1 MKIYSVGG
9 SVRDEI
15 LGIEAFDRDFVVVG
29 ATEAEFLEK
38 FPKAEKVGKSFPV
51 FLVNGCEYAFARR
64 ERKNGYGYRGFAVEF
79 SPDITLEEDLKRRDI
94 TINAIAKDP
103 DFPDKFIDPYGGI
116 EDIKN
121 KRIIHVSEA
130 FSEDPL
136 RVYRVAR
143 FAAKFPD
150 FSVDK
155 STVKLMK
162 SIGNELMSL
171 SAERVWKELE
181 KTLVYSRPSRFFEVL
196 KEADLLKY
204 HFPEVANLVGVPA
217 GPIQYHP
224 EGDSFIHT
232 VETMDRL
239 RLSGSSDPVAMFAA
253 LCHDWG
259 KAASTPDNYPH
270 HYGHDKAGVPI
281 IENFCRRMKNV
292 PERYEFAAKTV
303 AKYHMIVREI
313 DRITPKK
320 AIVIMQNILKCS
332 CGLDGFMDA
341 VKADNARQND
351 EARAFIKKM
360 LPVLDVR
367 LPEKYWNEGP
377 KSAEILMQ
385 LKILKYKELSGTNFA
400 ENN

>member
-1 MKIYSVGG
+1 MKIYQVGG

-15 LGIEAFDRDFVVVG
+15 IGIPVSDKDFVVVG
-29 ATEAEFLEK
+29 ATEAEFLKK

-64 ERKNGYGYRGFAVEF
+64 ERKTGHGYRGFSVEF
-79 SPDITLEEDLKRRDI
+79 SPDITLEEDLRRRDI

-103 DFPDKFIDPYGGI
+103 DFPDRYIDPYGGI
-116 EDIKN
+116 GDIKN
-121 KRIIHVSEA
+121 KRIVHVSEA

-155 STVKLMK
+155 STIKLMN
-162 SIGNELMSL
+162 SIGDELETL
-171 SAERVWKELE
+171 STERVWKELE
-181 KTLVYSRPSRFFEVL
+181 KALVYPRPSRFFEIL
-196 KEADLLKY
+196 KEAELLKY
-204 HFPEVANLVGVPA
+204 HFPEVLALVGVPA

-232 VETMDRL
+232 IETMDRL
-239 RLSGSSDPVAMFAA
+239 KLLGNNDPVAMFAA

-259 KAASTPDNYPH
+259 KATSSPDNYPH

-292 PERYEFAAKTV
+292 PERYRFAAKTV

-313 DRITPKK
+313 DKITPKK
-320 AIVIMQNILKCS
+320 AINIIKDITSTS

-351 EARAFIKKM
+351 DARAFIRKM
-360 LPVLDVR
+360 LPVLDVK
-367 LPEKYWNEGP
+367 LPEKYWNAGK
-377 KSAEILMQ
+377 KSSEILTQ
-385 LKILKYKELSGTNFA
+385 LRVLKYKELAGK
-400 ENN
+400 

>member
-15 LGIEAFDRDFVVVG
+15 LGIDAYDRDFVVVG
-29 ATEAEFLEK
+29 ATEAEFLAK
-38 FPKAEKVGKSFPV
+38 FPKAEKVGRSFPV

-64 ERKNGYGYRGFAVEF
+64 ERKNGHGYTGFDVEF
-79 SPDITLEEDLKRRDI
+79 SPDITLEEDLMRRDI

-103 DFPDKFIDPYGGI
+103 DFPDRYIDPYGGI
-116 EDIKN
+116 DDLKSR
-121 KRIIHVSEA
+121 RIVHISEA
-130 FSEDPL
+130 FAEDPL

-155 STVKLMK
+155 GTIELMH
-162 SIGNELMSL
+162 SIGGELLAL
-171 SAERVWKELE
+171 STERVWNELE
-181 KTLVYSRPSRFFEVL
+181 KALAYPRPSRFFEIL
-196 KEADLLKY
+196 KEAGLLKY
-204 HFPEVANLVGVPA
+204 HFPEVADLIGVPA
-217 GPIQYHP
+217 GPLQYHP
-224 EGDSFIHT
+224 EGDAFIHT

-239 RLSGSSDPVAMFAA
+239 KLSGNNDPVAMFAA

-259 KAASTPDNYPH
+259 KAASAPDNYPH

-292 PERYEFAAKTV
+292 PSRYRFAAKTV
-303 AKYHMIVREI
+303 ARYHMIVREI

-320 AIVIMQNILKCS
+320 AIFIIKEILKCS
-332 CGLDGFMDA
+332 CGIDGFMDA
-341 VKADNARQND
+341 VKADNSRQND

-360 LPVLDVR
+360 LPVFDVK
-367 LPEKYWNEGP
+367 LPEKYWNEGN
-377 KSAEILMQ
+377 KSSEILTQ
-385 LKILKYKELSGTNFA
+385 LRILKYKEIAASIR
-400 ENN
+400 

>member
-1 MKIYSVGG
+1 MKIYQVGG

-15 LGIEAFDRDFVVVG
+15 IGIPVSDKDFVVVG
-29 ATEAEFLEK
+29 ATEAEFLKK

-64 ERKNGYGYRGFAVEF
+64 ERKTGHGYRGFAVEF
-79 SPDITLEEDLKRRDI
+79 SPDITLEEDLCRRDI

-103 DFPDKFIDPYGGI
+103 DFPDRYIDPYGGI

-121 KRIIHVSEA
+121 KKIVHVSEA

-155 STVKLMK
+155 STIKLMN
-162 SIGNELMSL
+162 SIGDELETL
-171 SAERVWKELE
+171 STERVWKELE
-181 KTLVYSRPSRFFEVL
+181 KALVYPRPSRFFEIL
-196 KEADLLKY
+196 KEADLLKF
-204 HFPEVANLVGVPA
+204 HFPEVADLIGVPA

-224 EGDSFIHT
+224 EGDAFIHT
-232 VETMDRL
+232 IETMDRL
-239 RLSGSSDPVAMFAA
+239 KLSGNNDPVAMFAA

-259 KAASTPDNYPH
+259 KATSSPDNYPH

-292 PERYEFAAKTV
+292 PERYRFAAKTV

-313 DRITPKK
+313 DKITPKK
-320 AIVIMQNILKCS
+320 AINIIKDITSTS

-351 EARAFIKKM
+351 DARAFIKKM
-360 LPVLDVR
+360 LPVLDVK
-367 LPEKYWNEGP
+367 LPEKYWNAGP

-385 LKILKYKELSGTNFA
+385 LKILKYKELA
-400 ENN
+400 KR

>member
-1 MKIYSVGG
+1 MKIYQVGG

-15 LGIEAFDRDFVVVG
+15 IGIPLSDKDFVVVG

-51 FLVNGCEYAFARR
+51 FLEGGCEYAFARR
-64 ERKNGYGYRGFAVEF
+64 ERKTGHGYRGFDVEF

-103 DFPDKFIDPYGGI
+103 DFPNRYIDPYGGI

-121 KRIIHVSEA
+121 KRIVHVSEA

-150 FSVDK
+150 FSVDE
-155 STVKLMK
+155 STIKLMN
-162 SIGNELMSL
+162 SIGDELETL
-171 SAERVWKELE
+171 STERVWKELE
-181 KTLVYSRPSRFFEVL
+181 KALVYPRPSRFFEIL
-196 KEADLLKY
+196 KEAELLKY
-204 HFPEVANLVGVPA
+204 HFPEVLALVGVPA

-224 EGDSFIHT
+224 EGDAFIHT
-232 VETMDRL
+232 IETMDRL
-239 RLSGSSDPVAMFAA
+239 KLSGNNDPVAMFAA

-259 KAASTPDNYPH
+259 KAASSPDNYPH
-270 HYGHDKAGVPI
+270 HYGHDMAGVPI
-281 IENFCRRMKNV
+281 IEKFCRRMKNV
-292 PERYEFAAKTV
+292 PERYRFAAIAV
-303 AKYHMIVREI
+303 AKYHMVVREI
-313 DRITPKK
+313 DKITPKK
-320 AIVIMQNILKCS
+320 AINIIKDITSTS
-332 CGLDGFMDA
+332 CGLDSFMDA

-360 LPVLDVR
+360 LPVLDVK
-367 LPEKYWNEGP
+367 LPEKYWNAGP

-385 LKILKYKELSGTNFA
+385 LKILKYKELAGK
-400 ENN
+400 

>member
-1 MKIYSVGG
+1 MKIYQVGG

-15 LGIEAFDRDFVVVG
+15 IGIPVSDNDFVVVG
-29 ATEAEFLEK
+29 ATESEFMEK

-64 ERKNGYGYRGFAVEF
+64 ERKTGHGYRGFTVEF

-103 DFPDKFIDPYGGI
+103 DFPNRYIDPYGGI
-116 EDIKN
+116 EDIRN
-121 KRIIHVSEA
+121 KRIVHVSEA
-130 FSEDPL
+130 FPEDPL

-155 STVKLMK
+155 STIKLMN
-162 SIGNELMSL
+162 SIGDELLNL
-171 SAERVWKELE
+171 SPERVWKELE
-181 KTLVYSRPSRFFEVL
+181 KALSYPRPSRFFEIL
-196 KEADLLKY
+196 EEAELLKY
-204 HFPEVANLVGVPA
+204 HFPEVSALVGVPA
-217 GPIQYHP
+217 GPLQYHP
-224 EGDSFIHT
+224 EGDAFIHT
-232 VETMDRL
+232 IETMDRL
-239 RLSGSSDPVAMFAA
+239 KLSGNNDPVAMFAA

-259 KAASTPDNYPH
+259 KAASLPENYPH

-281 IENFCRRMKNV
+281 IEKFCCRMKNV
-292 PERYEFAAKTV
+292 PERYKFAAIAV

-313 DRITPKK
+313 DKMTPKK
-320 AIVIMQNILKCS
+320 AIVMIQNIIKCS

-341 VKADNARQND
+341 VKADNSRQND
-351 EARAFIKKM
+351 DARAFIKKM
-360 LPVLDVR
+360 LPVLDVK
-367 LPEKYWNEGP
+367 LPEKYWNAGS

-385 LKILKYKELSGTNFA
+385 LKILKYKELA
-400 ENN
+400 DK

>member
-1 MKIYSVGG
+1 MKIYQVGG

-15 LGIEAFDRDFVVVG
+15 IGIPVSDKDFVVVG
-29 ATEAEFLEK
+29 ETEAEFLEK

-64 ERKNGYGYRGFAVEF
+64 ERKNGHGYRGFAVEF
-79 SPDITLEEDLKRRDI
+79 SPDITLEEDLRRRDI

-103 DFPDKFIDPYGGI
+103 DFPDRYIDPYGGI
-116 EDIKN
+116 EDIRN
-121 KRIIHVSEA
+121 KRIVHVSEA
-130 FSEDPL
+130 FAEDPL

-150 FSVDK
+150 FSVDE
-155 STVKLMK
+155 STIKLMN
-162 SIGNELMSL
+162 SIGDELETL
-171 SAERVWKELE
+171 STERVWKELE
-181 KTLVYSRPSRFFEVL
+181 KALVYPRPSRFFEIL

-204 HFPEVANLVGVPA
+204 HFPEVQALVGVPA

-224 EGDSFIHT
+224 EGDAFIHT

-239 RLSGSSDPVAMFAA
+239 KLSGNNDPVAMFAA

-259 KAASTPDNYPH
+259 KAASSPDNYPH

-281 IENFCRRMKNV
+281 IEKFCRRMKNV
-292 PERYEFAAKTV
+292 PERYRFAAIAV

-313 DRITPKK
+313 DKITPKK
-320 AIVIMQNILKCS
+320 AINIIKDITSTS

-351 EARAFIKKM
+351 DARAFIKKM
-360 LPVLDVR
+360 LPVLDVK
-367 LPEKYWNEGP
+367 LPEKYWNAGK

-385 LKILKYKELSGTNFA
+385 LKILKYKELSGK
-400 ENN
+400 

>member
-1 MKIYSVGG
+1 MKIYQVGG

-15 LGIEAFDRDFVVVG
+15 LGIEACDRDFVVVG

-51 FLVNGCEYAFARR
+51 FLVNGCEYAFARK
-64 ERKNGYGYRGFAVEF
+64 ERKNGRGYTGFAVDF
-79 SPDITLEEDLKRRDI
+79 SPEITLEEDLLRRDI

-103 DFPDKFIDPYGGI
+103 DFPDRYIDPYGGI
-116 EDIKN
+116 KDIKN
-121 KRIIHVSEA
+121 KRIVHVSEA
-130 FSEDPL
+130 FAEDPL

-150 FSVDK
+150 FSVDEN
-155 STVKLMK
+155 TLKLMN
-162 SIGNELMSL
+162 SIGEELLSL

-181 KTLVYSRPSRFFEVL
+181 KALSYSRPARFFEIL
-196 KEADLLKY
+196 KEAELLKY
-204 HFPEVANLVGVPA
+204 HFPEVLALVGVPA

-224 EGDSFIHT
+224 EGDAFIHT

-239 RLSGSSDPVAMFAA
+239 KLSGNNDPVAMFAA

-259 KAASTPDNYPH
+259 KAASSPDNYPH
-270 HYGHDKAGVPI
+270 HYGHDKAGVAI
-281 IENFCRRMKNV
+281 IENFCRRMKNI

-313 DRITPKK
+313 DKMTPKK
-320 AIVIMQNILKCS
+320 AIVMIRNIIKCS

-351 EARAFIKKM
+351 DARAFIRKM
-360 LPVLDVR
+360 LPVLDVK
-367 LPEKYWNEGP
+367 LPEKYWNAGR
-377 KSAEILMQ
+377 KSSEILTQ
-385 LKILKYKELSGTNFA
+385 LRILKYKELAGR
-400 ENN
+400 

>member
-1 MKIYSVGG
+1 MKIYQVGG

-15 LGIEAFDRDFVVVG
+15 LGIGAFDKDFVVVG

-64 ERKNGYGYRGFAVEF
+64 ERKTGHGYRGFAVEF
-79 SPDITLEEDLKRRDI
+79 SPDITLEEDLRRRDI

-103 DFPDKFIDPYGGI
+103 DFPNKYIDPYGGI

-150 FSVDK
+150 FSVDE
-155 STVKLMK
+155 STIKLMN
-162 SIGNELMSL
+162 SIGDELETL
-171 SAERVWKELE
+171 STERVWKELE
-181 KTLVYSRPSRFFEVL
+181 KALSYPRPSRFFEIL

-204 HFPEVANLVGVPA
+204 HFPEVHALIGVPA

-224 EGDSFIHT
+224 EGDAFIHT
-232 VETMDRL
+232 IETMDRL
-239 RLSGSSDPVAMFAA
+239 KLSGNNDPVAMFAA

-259 KAASTPDNYPH
+259 KAASSPDNYPH

-281 IENFCRRMKNV
+281 IEKFCRRMKNV
-292 PERYEFAAKTV
+292 PDRYRFAAKTV

-313 DRITPKK
+313 DKITPKK
-320 AIVIMQNILKCS
+320 AINIIKDITSTS

-351 EARAFIKKM
+351 EARAFIRKM
-360 LPVLDVR
+360 LPVLDVK
-367 LPEKYWNEGP
+367 LPEKYWNAGK

-385 LKILKYKELSGTNFA
+385 LKILKYKELA
-400 ENN
+400 KR

>member
-1 MKIYSVGG
+1 MKIYQVGG

-15 LGIEAFDRDFVVVG
+15 IGIPVSDKDFVVVG

-64 ERKNGYGYRGFAVEF
+64 ERKNGHGYRGFAVEF
-79 SPDITLEEDLKRRDI
+79 SPDITLEEDLRRRDI

-103 DFPDKFIDPYGGI
+103 DFPDRYIDPYGGI
-116 EDIKN
+116 EDIRN
-121 KRIIHVSEA
+121 KRIVHVSEA
-130 FSEDPL
+130 FAEDPL

-150 FSVDK
+150 FSVDE
-155 STVKLMK
+155 STIKLMN
-162 SIGNELMSL
+162 SIGDELETL
-171 SAERVWKELE
+171 STERVWKELE
-181 KTLVYSRPSRFFEVL
+181 KALVYPRPSRFFEIL

-204 HFPEVANLVGVPA
+204 HFPEVQALVGVPA

-224 EGDSFIHT
+224 EGDAFIHT

-239 RLSGSSDPVAMFAA
+239 KLSGNNDPVAMFAA

-259 KAASTPDNYPH
+259 KAASSPDNYPH

-281 IENFCRRMKNV
+281 IEKFCRRMKNV
-292 PERYEFAAKTV
+292 PERYRFAAIAV

-313 DRITPKK
+313 DKITPKK
-320 AIVIMQNILKCS
+320 AINIIKDITSTS

-351 EARAFIKKM
+351 DARAFIKKM
-360 LPVLDVR
+360 LPVLDVK
-367 LPEKYWNEGP
+367 LPEKYWNAGK

-385 LKILKYKELSGTNFA
+385 LKILKYKELSGK
-400 ENN
+400 

>member
-1 MKIYSVGG
+1 MKIYQVGG

-15 LGIEAFDRDFVVVG
+15 IGIPVSDKDFVVVG
-29 ATEAEFLEK
+29 ATETEFLEK

-64 ERKNGYGYRGFAVEF
+64 ERKNGHGYRGFDVEF
-79 SPDITLEEDLKRRDI
+79 SPNITLEEDLRRRDI

-103 DFPDKFIDPYGGI
+103 DFPDRYIDPYGGI

-121 KRIIHVSEA
+121 KRIVHVSEA

-150 FSVDK
+150 FSVDG
-155 STVKLMK
+155 STIKLMN
-162 SIGNELMSL
+162 SIGDELETL
-171 SAERVWKELE
+171 STERVWKELE
-181 KTLVYSRPSRFFEVL
+181 KALVYPRPSRFFEIL

-204 HFPEVANLVGVPA
+204 HFPEVQALIGVPA

-224 EGDSFIHT
+224 EGDAFIHT
-232 VETMDRL
+232 IETMDRL
-239 RLSGSSDPVAMFAA
+239 KLSGNDDPVAMFAA

-259 KAASTPDNYPH
+259 KAASSPDNYPH
-270 HYGHDKAGVPI
+270 HYGHDKAGVPL
-281 IENFCRRMKNV
+281 IENFCRRIKNV
-292 PERYEFAAKTV
+292 PQRYSFAAKTV

-313 DRITPKK
+313 DKITPKK
-320 AIVIMQNILKCS
+320 AINIIKDITSTS

-351 EARAFIKKM
+351 DARAFIKKM
-360 LPVLDVR
+360 LPVLDVK
-367 LPEKYWNEGP
+367 LPEKYWNAGK

-385 LKILKYKELSGTNFA
+385 LKILKYKELSGK
-400 ENN
+400 

>member
-1 MKIYSVGG
+1 MKIYQVGG

-15 LGIEAFDRDFVVVG
+15 LGIGAFDKDFVVVG

-64 ERKNGYGYRGFAVEF
+64 ERKTGHGYRGFAVEF
-79 SPDITLEEDLKRRDI
+79 SPDITLEEDLRRRDI

-103 DFPDKFIDPYGGI
+103 DIPNRYIDPYGGI

-150 FSVDK
+150 FSVNE
-155 STVKLMK
+155 STIKLMN
-162 SIGNELMSL
+162 SIGDELLSL
-171 SAERVWKELE
+171 STERVWKELE
-181 KTLVYSRPSRFFEVL
+181 KALVYPRPSRFFEIL

-204 HFPEVANLVGVPA
+204 HFPEVHALIGVPA

-224 EGDSFIHT
+224 EGDAFIHT
-232 VETMDRL
+232 IETMDRL
-239 RLSGSSDPVAMFAA
+239 KLSGNDDPVAMFAA

-259 KAASTPDNYPH
+259 KAASSPDNYPH

-281 IENFCRRMKNV
+281 IEKFCRRMKNV
-292 PERYEFAAKTV
+292 PDRYKFAAKTV

-313 DRITPKK
+313 DKITPKK
-320 AIVIMQNILKCS
+320 AINIIKDITSTS

-351 EARAFIKKM
+351 EARAFIRKM
-360 LPVLDVR
+360 LPVLDVK
-367 LPEKYWNEGP
+367 LPEKYWNAGK

-385 LKILKYKELSGTNFA
+385 LKILKYKELA
-400 ENN
+400 KR

>member
-1 MKIYSVGG
+1 MKIYQVGG

-15 LGIEAFDRDFVVVG
+15 IGIPVSDKDFVVVG
-29 ATEAEFLEK
+29 ATETEFLEK

-64 ERKNGYGYRGFAVEF
+64 ERKNGHGYRGFDVEF
-79 SPDITLEEDLKRRDI
+79 SPDITLEEDLRRRDI

-103 DFPDKFIDPYGGI
+103 DFPDRYIDPYGGI

-121 KRIIHVSEA
+121 KRIVHVSEA

-150 FSVDK
+150 FSVDE
-155 STVKLMK
+155 STIKLMN
-162 SIGNELMSL
+162 SIGDELETL
-171 SAERVWKELE
+171 STERVWKELE
-181 KTLVYSRPSRFFEVL
+181 KALVYPRPSRFFEIL
-196 KEADLLKY
+196 KKAELLKY
-204 HFPEVANLVGVPA
+204 HFPEVLALVGVPA

-224 EGDSFIHT
+224 EGDAFIHT
-232 VETMDRL
+232 IETMDRL
-239 RLSGSSDPVAMFAA
+239 KLSGNNDPVAMFAS

-259 KAASTPDNYPH
+259 KAASSPDNYPH

-281 IENFCRRMKNV
+281 IEKFCRRMKNV
-292 PERYEFAAKTV
+292 PERYRFAAIAV

-313 DRITPKK
+313 DKITPKK
-320 AIVIMQNILKCS
+320 AINIIKDITSTS

-351 EARAFIKKM
+351 DARAFIKKM
-360 LPVLDVR
+360 LPVLDVK
-367 LPEKYWNEGP
+367 LPEKYWNAGK

-385 LKILKYKELSGTNFA
+385 LKILKYKELS
-400 ENN
+400 ER

>member
-1 MKIYSVGG
+1 MKIYAVGG

-15 LGIEAFDRDFVVVG
+15 LGIEANDRDFVVVG

-51 FLVNGCEYAFARR
+51 FIVDGDEYAFARR
-64 ERKNGYGYRGFAVEF
+64 ERKNGHGYTGFDVDF
-79 SPDITLEEDLKRRDI
+79 SPKVTLDEDLKRRDI

-103 DFPDKFIDPYGGI
+103 DVPGRYIDPFGGI
-116 EDIKN
+116 NDLKN
-121 KRIIHVSEA
+121 KRIVHVSEA
-130 FSEDPL
+130 FAEDPL

-150 FSVDK
+150 FSVDE
-155 STVKLMK
+155 STIKLMD
-162 SIGNELMSL
+162 SIGEELLFL
-171 SAERVWKELE
+171 SNERVWKELE
-181 KTLVYSRPSRFFEVL
+181 KALTYPRPGRFFEVL
-196 KEADLLKY
+196 KEADLLKF
-204 HFPEVANLVGVPA
+204 HFPEVADLIGVPA

-224 EGDSFIHT
+224 EGDAFIHT
-232 VETMDRL
+232 IETMDRL
-239 RLSGSSDPVAMFAA
+239 KDSGNNDPVAMFAA

-259 KAASTPDNYPH
+259 KAASSPDNYPH

-292 PERYEFAAKTV
+292 PERYRFAAKTV

-313 DRITPKK
+313 DKITPKK
-320 AIVIMQNILKCS
+320 AITIIQNILKCS

-351 EARAFIKKM
+351 DARAFIRKM
-360 LPVLDVR
+360 LPVLDVK
-367 LPEKYWNEGP
+367 LPEKYWNAGK
-377 KSAEILMQ
+377 KSSDILTQ
-385 LKILKYKELSGTNFA
+385 LRVLKYKEIA
-400 ENN
+400 KR

>member
-1 MKIYSVGG
+1 MKIYAVGG

-15 LGIEAFDRDFVVVG
+15 LGIEANDKDFVVVG
-29 ATEAEFLEK
+29 ATEAEFLTK

-64 ERKNGYGYRGFAVEF
+64 ERKNGRGYTGFDVEF

-103 DFPDKFIDPYGGI
+103 NSPSGYIDPFGGI

-121 KRIIHVSEA
+121 KRIVHVSEA
-130 FSEDPL
+130 FAEDPL

-143 FAAKFPD
+143 FVAKFPD
-150 FSVDK
+150 FTVD
-155 STVKLMK
+155 SATIKLMN
-162 SIGNELMSL
+162 SIGDELLAL
-171 SAERVWKELE
+171 STERVWNELE
-181 KTLVYSRPSRFFEVL
+181 KALSYPRPSRFFEVL
-196 KEADLLKY
+196 KEADLLKF
-204 HFPEVANLVGVPA
+204 HFPEVADLIGVPA

-224 EGDSFIHT
+224 EGDAFIHT
-232 VETMDRL
+232 IETMDRL
-239 RLSGSSDPVAMFAA
+239 KDSGNSDPVAMFAA

-259 KAASTPDNYPH
+259 KATSSPDNYPH

-292 PERYEFAAKTV
+292 PERYRFAAKTV

-313 DRITPKK
+313 DKITPKK
-320 AIVIMQNILKCS
+320 AINIIKDITSTS

-351 EARAFIKKM
+351 NARAFIRKM
-360 LPVLDVR
+360 LPVLDVK
-367 LPEKYWNEGP
+367 LPEKYWNAGP

-385 LKILKYKELSGTNFA
+385 LKILKYKELS
-400 ENN
+400 EK

>member
-1 MKIYSVGG
+1 MKIYAVGG

-15 LGIEAFDRDFVVVG
+15 LGIEANDNDFVVVG
-29 ATEAEFLEK
+29 ATEAEFLAE

-51 FLVNGCEYAFARR
+51 FLVNGCEYAFARK
-64 ERKNGYGYRGFAVEF
+64 ERKNGHGYTGFDVDF
-79 SPDITLEEDLKRRDI
+79 SPKVTLREDLKRRDI

-103 DFPDKFIDPYGGI
+103 DHPGRYIDPFGGI

-121 KRIIHVSEA
+121 KRIVHVSKA
-130 FSEDPL
+130 FEEDPL

-150 FSVDK
+150 FSVDPATIK
-155 STVKLMK
+155 MMHSV
-162 SIGNELMSL
+162 GDELLFL
-171 SAERVWKELE
+171 SNERVWKELE
-181 KTLVYSRPSRFFEVL
+181 KALPCPRPSRFFTVL
-196 KEADLLKY
+196 KEAGLLLY
-204 HFPEVANLVGVPA
+204 HFHEVELLSRVPA

-224 EGDSFIHT
+224 EGDAFIHT
-232 VETMDRL
+232 IETMDRL
-239 RLSGSSDPVAMFAA
+239 KDSGNNDPVAMFAA

-259 KAASTPDNYPH
+259 KIASSPDNYPH

-292 PERYEFAAKTV
+292 PQRYSFAAKTL

-313 DRITPKK
+313 DKITPKK
-320 AIVIMQNILKCS
+320 AITIIQNILKCS

-341 VKADNARQND
+341 VRADNARQND

-360 LPVLDVR
+360 LPVLDVK
-367 LPEKYWNEGP
+367 LPEKYWNAGR
-377 KSAEILMQ
+377 KSSEILTQ
-385 LKILKYKELSGTNFA
+385 LRILKYRELAGK
-400 ENN
+400 

>member
-1 MKIYSVGG
+1 MKIYQVGG

-15 LGIEAFDRDFVVVG
+15 IGIPVSDKDFVVVG
-29 ATEAEFLEK
+29 ATESEFLKK

-64 ERKNGYGYRGFAVEF
+64 ERKTGHGYRGFDVEF

-103 DFPDKFIDPYGGI
+103 DFPNRYIDPYGGI

-121 KRIIHVSEA
+121 KRIVHVSEA

-155 STVKLMK
+155 STIKLMN
-162 SIGNELMSL
+162 SMGEELLSL
-171 SAERVWKELE
+171 STERVWKELE
-181 KTLVYSRPSRFFEVL
+181 KALVYPRPSRFFEIL
-196 KEADLLKY
+196 KEAELLKY
-204 HFPEVANLVGVPA
+204 HFPEVLALVGVPA

-224 EGDSFIHT
+224 EGDAFIHT

-239 RLSGSSDPVAMFAA
+239 KLSGNNDPVAMFAS

-259 KAASTPDNYPH
+259 KAASSPDNYPH

-281 IENFCRRMKNV
+281 IENFCKRMKCV
-292 PERYEFAAKTV
+292 PNKYRFTAKNV

-313 DRITPKK
+313 DKMTPKK
-320 AIVIMQNILKCS
+320 AIVMIQNIIKCS

-341 VKADNARQND
+341 VKADNSRQND
-351 EARAFIKKM
+351 DARAFIKKM
-360 LPVLDVR
+360 LPVFDVK
-367 LPEKYWNEGP
+367 LPEKYWNAGP
-377 KSAEILMQ
+377 KSADILMQ
-385 LKILKYKELSGTNFA
+385 LKIMKYKELA
-400 ENN
+400 DK

>member
-1 MKIYSVGG
+1 MKIYQVGG

-15 LGIEAFDRDFVVVG
+15 IGIPVSDKDFVVVG

-64 ERKNGYGYRGFAVEF
+64 ERKTGHGYRGFDVEF
-79 SPDITLEEDLKRRDI
+79 SPDITLEEDLRRRDI

-103 DFPDKFIDPYGGI
+103 DFPNRYIDPYGGI

-121 KRIIHVSEA
+121 KRIVHVSEA

-155 STVKLMK
+155 STIKLMN
-162 SIGNELMSL
+162 SIGNELETL
-171 SAERVWKELE
+171 STERVWKELE
-181 KTLVYSRPSRFFEVL
+181 KALVYPRPSRFFEIL
-196 KEADLLKY
+196 KEAELLKY
-204 HFPEVANLVGVPA
+204 HFPEVLALVGVPA

-224 EGDSFIHT
+224 EGDAFIHT
-232 VETMDRL
+232 METMDRL
-239 RLSGSSDPVAMFAA
+239 KLSGNNDPVAMFAA

-259 KAASTPDNYPH
+259 KATSSPANYPH
-270 HYGHDKAGVPI
+270 HYGHDRAGVDI
-281 IENFCRRMKNV
+281 IEKFCRRMKNV
-292 PERYEFAAKTV
+292 PERYRFAAIAV

-313 DRITPKK
+313 DKITPKK
-320 AIVIMQNILKCS
+320 AINIIKDITSTS

-351 EARAFIKKM
+351 DARAFIKKM
-360 LPVLDVR
+360 LPVLDVK
-367 LPEKYWNEGP
+367 LPEKYWNAGK

-385 LKILKYKELSGTNFA
+385 LKILKYKELSGK
-400 ENN
+400 

>member
-1 MKIYSVGG
+1 MKIYQVGG

-15 LGIEAFDRDFVVVG
+15 IGIPVSDKDFVVVG
-29 ATEAEFLEK
+29 ATEAEFSKK

-64 ERKNGYGYRGFAVEF
+64 ERKTGHGYRGFSVEF
-79 SPDITLEEDLKRRDI
+79 SPDITLEEDLRRRDI

-103 DFPDKFIDPYGGI
+103 DFPDRYIDPYGGI

-121 KRIIHVSEA
+121 KKIVHVSEA

-150 FSVDK
+150 FSVDE
-155 STVKLMK
+155 STIKLMN
-162 SIGNELMSL
+162 SIGDELETL
-171 SAERVWKELE
+171 STERVWKELE
-181 KTLVYSRPSRFFEVL
+181 KALVYPRPSRFFEIL
-196 KEADLLKY
+196 KEADLLKF
-204 HFPEVANLVGVPA
+204 HFPEVADLIGVPA

-224 EGDSFIHT
+224 EGDAFIHT
-232 VETMDRL
+232 IETMDRL
-239 RLSGSSDPVAMFAA
+239 KLSGNNDPVAMFAA

-259 KAASTPDNYPH
+259 KATSSPDNYPH

-292 PERYEFAAKTV
+292 PERYRLAAKTV

-313 DRITPKK
+313 DKITPKK
-320 AIVIMQNILKCS
+320 AITIIQNILKCS

-351 EARAFIKKM
+351 DARAFIRKM
-360 LPVLDVR
+360 LPVLDVK
-367 LPEKYWNEGP
+367 LPEKYWNAGK

-385 LKILKYKELSGTNFA
+385 LKIMKYKELAGK
-400 ENN
+400 

>member
-1 MKIYSVGG
+1 MKIYQVGG

-15 LGIEAFDRDFVVVG
+15 IGIPVSDKDFVVVG
-29 ATEAEFLEK
+29 ATEAEFLKK

-64 ERKNGYGYRGFAVEF
+64 ERKNGHGYRGFAVEF
-79 SPDITLEEDLKRRDI
+79 SPDITLEEDLRRRDI

-103 DFPDKFIDPYGGI
+103 DFPNRYIDPYGGI
-116 EDIKN
+116 KDIKN
-121 KRIIHVSEA
+121 KRIVHVSEA

-150 FSVDK
+150 FSVDE
-155 STVKLMK
+155 STIKLMN
-162 SIGNELMSL
+162 SIGDELETL
-171 SAERVWKELE
+171 STERVWKELE
-181 KTLVYSRPSRFFEVL
+181 KALVYPRPSRFFEIL
-196 KEADLLKY
+196 KEAELLKY
-204 HFPEVANLVGVPA
+204 HFPEVLALVGVPA

-224 EGDSFIHT
+224 EGDAFIHT
-232 VETMDRL
+232 IETMDRL
-239 RLSGSSDPVAMFAA
+239 KLSGNNDPVAMFAS

-259 KAASTPDNYPH
+259 KAASSPDNYPH
-270 HYGHDKAGVPI
+270 HYGHDRAGVPI
-281 IENFCRRMKNV
+281 IEKFCRRMKNV
-292 PERYEFAAKTV
+292 PERYRFAAIAV

-313 DRITPKK
+313 DKITPKK
-320 AIVIMQNILKCS
+320 AINIIKDITSTS

-351 EARAFIKKM
+351 DARAFIKKM
-360 LPVLDVR
+360 LPVLDVK
-367 LPEKYWNEGP
+367 LPEKYWNAGK

-385 LKILKYKELSGTNFA
+385 LKILKYKELAGK
-400 ENN
+400 

>member
-1 MKIYSVGG
+1 MKIYQVGG

-15 LGIEAFDRDFVVVG
+15 IGIPVSDKDFVVVG

-64 ERKNGYGYRGFAVEF
+64 ERKNGHGYRGFAVEF

-103 DFPDKFIDPYGGI
+103 DFPDRYIDPYGGI
-116 EDIKN
+116 EDIRN
-121 KRIIHVSEA
+121 KRIVHVSEA

-150 FSVDK
+150 FSVDEN
-155 STVKLMK
+155 TIKLMN
-162 SIGNELMSL
+162 SIGNELETL
-171 SAERVWKELE
+171 STERVWKELE
-181 KTLVYSRPSRFFEVL
+181 KALVYPRPSRFFEIL
-196 KEADLLKY
+196 KEAELLKY
-204 HFPEVANLVGVPA
+204 HFPEVLALVGVPA

-224 EGDSFIHT
+224 EGDAFIHT
-232 VETMDRL
+232 IETMDRL
-239 RLSGSSDPVAMFAA
+239 KLSGNNDPVAMFAA

-259 KAASTPDNYPH
+259 KAASSPDNYPH
-270 HYGHDKAGVPI
+270 HYGHDRAGVPI

-292 PERYEFAAKTV
+292 PERYRFAAKTV

-313 DRITPKK
+313 DKITPKK
-320 AIVIMQNILKCS
+320 AINIIKDITSTS

-351 EARAFIKKM
+351 DARAFIKKM
-360 LPVLDVR
+360 LPVLDVK
-367 LPEKYWNEGP
+367 LPEKYWNAGK
-377 KSAEILMQ
+377 KSADILMQ
-385 LKILKYKELSGTNFA
+385 LKILKYKELSGK
-400 ENN
+400 

>member
-1 MKIYSVGG
+1 MKIYQVGG

-15 LGIEAFDRDFVVVG
+15 LGIGAFDKDFVVVG

-64 ERKNGYGYRGFAVEF
+64 ERKTGHGYRGFAVEF
-79 SPDITLEEDLKRRDI
+79 SPDITLEEDLRRRDI

-103 DFPDKFIDPYGGI
+103 DIPNRYIDPYGGI

-150 FSVDK
+150 FSVDE
-155 STVKLMK
+155 STIKLMN
-162 SIGNELMSL
+162 SIGDELETL
-171 SAERVWKELE
+171 STERVWKELE
-181 KTLVYSRPSRFFEVL
+181 KALVYPRPSRFFEIL
-196 KEADLLKY
+196 KEAGLLKY
-204 HFPEVANLVGVPA
+204 HFPEVHALIGVPA

-224 EGDSFIHT
+224 EGDAFIHT
-232 VETMDRL
+232 IETMDRL
-239 RLSGSSDPVAMFAA
+239 KLSGNDDPVAMFAA

-259 KAASTPDNYPH
+259 KAASSPDNYPH

-281 IENFCRRMKNV
+281 IEKFCRRMKNV
-292 PERYEFAAKTV
+292 PDRYRFAAKTV

-313 DRITPKK
+313 DKITPKK
-320 AIVIMQNILKCS
+320 AINIIKDITSTS

-351 EARAFIKKM
+351 EARAFIRKM
-360 LPVLDVR
+360 LPVLDVK
-367 LPEKYWNEGP
+367 LPEKYWNAGK

-385 LKILKYKELSGTNFA
+385 LKILKYKELA
-400 ENN
+400 KR

>member
-1 MKIYSVGG
+1 MKIYQVGG

-15 LGIEAFDRDFVVVG
+15 LGIGAFDKDFVVVG

-64 ERKNGYGYRGFAVEF
+64 ERKTGHGYRGFAVEF
-79 SPDITLEEDLKRRDI
+79 SPDITLEEDLRRRDI

-103 DFPDKFIDPYGGI
+103 DIPNRYIDPYGGI

-150 FSVDK
+150 FSVDE
-155 STVKLMK
+155 STIKLMN
-162 SIGNELMSL
+162 SIGDELETL
-171 SAERVWKELE
+171 STERVWKELE
-181 KTLVYSRPSRFFEVL
+181 KALVYPRPSRFFEIL

-204 HFPEVANLVGVPA
+204 HFPEVHALIGVPA

-224 EGDSFIHT
+224 EGDAFIHT
-232 VETMDRL
+232 IETMDRL
-239 RLSGSSDPVAMFAA
+239 KLSGNDDPVAMFAA

-259 KAASTPDNYPH
+259 KAASSPDNYPH

-281 IENFCRRMKNV
+281 IEKFCRRMKNI
-292 PERYEFAAKTV
+292 PERYRFAAKTV

-313 DRITPKK
+313 DKITPKK
-320 AIVIMQNILKCS
+320 AINIIKDITSTS

-351 EARAFIKKM
+351 EARAFIRKM
-360 LPVLDVR
+360 LPVLDVQ
-367 LPEKYWNEGP
+367 LPEKYWNAGK

-385 LKILKYKELSGTNFA
+385 LKILKYKELA
-400 ENN
+400 K

>member
-1 MKIYSVGG
+1 MKIYQVGG

-15 LGIEAFDRDFVVVG
+15 LGIEANDRDFVVVG

-51 FLVNGCEYAFARR
+51 FIVDGDEYAFARR
-64 ERKNGYGYRGFAVEF
+64 ERKNGHGYTGFDVDF
-79 SPDITLEEDLKRRDI
+79 SPKVTLHEDLKRRDI

-103 DFPDKFIDPYGGI
+103 DFPDKFIDPFGGI

-121 KRIIHVSEA
+121 KRIVHVSKA
-130 FSEDPL
+130 FAEDPL

-150 FSVDK
+150 FTVDPSTIEMMHSVGD
-155 STVKLMK
+155 
-162 SIGNELMSL
+162 ELLFL
-171 SAERVWKELE
+171 SNERVWNELE
-181 KTLVYSRPSRFFEVL
+181 KALSCPRPSRFFEIL
-196 KEADLLKY
+196 KDADLLKF
-204 HFPEVANLVGVPA
+204 HFPEVADLIGVPA

-224 EGDSFIHT
+224 EGDAFIHT
-232 VETMDRL
+232 IETMDRL
-239 RLSGSSDPVAMFAA
+239 KDSGNDDPVAMFAA

-259 KAASTPDNYPH
+259 KAASSPDNYPH

-292 PERYEFAAKTV
+292 PERYGFAAKTV

-320 AIVIMQNILKCS
+320 AITIIQNILKCS

-351 EARAFIKKM
+351 DARAFIRKM
-360 LPVLDVR
+360 LPVLEVK
-367 LPEKYWNEGP
+367 LPEKYWNAGK
-377 KSAEILMQ
+377 KSSEILTQ
-385 LKILKYKELSGTNFA
+385 LRVLKYKELAGKQT
-400 ENN
+400 

>member
-1 MKIYSVGG
+1 MKIYQVGG

-15 LGIEAFDRDFVVVG
+15 IGIPVSDKDFVVVG
-29 ATEAEFLEK
+29 ATESEFLKK
-38 FPKAEKVGKSFPV
+38 FPRAEKVGKSFPV

-64 ERKNGYGYRGFAVEF
+64 ERKTGHGYRGFNVEF

-103 DFPDKFIDPYGGI
+103 NFPNRYIDPYGGI

-121 KRIIHVSEA
+121 KRIVHVSEA

-155 STVKLMK
+155 STIKLMN
-162 SIGNELMSL
+162 SLGEELLSL
-171 SAERVWKELE
+171 STERVWKELE
-181 KTLVYSRPSRFFEVL
+181 KALVYPRPSRFFEIL
-196 KEADLLKY
+196 KETDLLKY
-204 HFPEVANLVGVPA
+204 HFPEVLSLVGVPA
-217 GPIQYHP
+217 GPLQYHP
-224 EGDSFIHT
+224 EGDAFIHT
-232 VETMDRL
+232 IETMDRL
-239 RLSGSSDPVAMFAA
+239 KLSGNSDPVAMFAA

-259 KAASTPDNYPH
+259 KAASSPDNYPH

-281 IENFCRRMKNV
+281 IENFCKRMKCV
-292 PERYEFAAKTV
+292 PNKYRFTAKNV

-313 DRITPKK
+313 DKMTPKK
-320 AIVIMQNILKCS
+320 AIVMIQNIIKCS

-341 VKADNARQND
+341 VKADNSRQND
-351 EARAFIKKM
+351 DARAFIKKM
-360 LPVLDVR
+360 LPVLDVK
-367 LPEKYWNEGP
+367 LPEKYWNAGP
-377 KSAEILMQ
+377 KSADILMQ
-385 LKILKYKELSGTNFA
+385 LKIMKYKELA
-400 ENN
+400 DK

>member
-1 MKIYSVGG
+1 MKIYQVGG

-15 LGIEAFDRDFVVVG
+15 IGIPVSDKDFVVVG
-29 ATEAEFLEK
+29 ATESEFLKK
-38 FPKAEKVGKSFPV
+38 FPRAEKVGKSFPV

-64 ERKNGYGYRGFAVEF
+64 ERKTGHGYRGFNVEF

-103 DFPDKFIDPYGGI
+103 NFPNRYIDPYGGI

-121 KRIIHVSEA
+121 KRIVHVSEA

-155 STVKLMK
+155 STIKLMN
-162 SIGNELMSL
+162 SMGEELLSL
-171 SAERVWKELE
+171 STERVWKELE
-181 KTLVYSRPSRFFEVL
+181 KALVYPRPSRFFEIL
-196 KEADLLKY
+196 KETDLLKY
-204 HFPEVANLVGVPA
+204 HFPEVLSLVGVPA
-217 GPIQYHP
+217 GPLQYHP
-224 EGDSFIHT
+224 EGDAFIHT
-232 VETMDRL
+232 IETMDRL
-239 RLSGSSDPVAMFAA
+239 KLSGNSDPVAMFAA

-259 KAASTPDNYPH
+259 KAASSPDNYPH

-281 IENFCRRMKNV
+281 IENFCKRMKCV
-292 PERYEFAAKTV
+292 PNKYRFTAKNV

-313 DRITPKK
+313 DKMTPKK
-320 AIVIMQNILKCS
+320 AIVMIQNIIKCS

-341 VKADNARQND
+341 VKADNSRQND
-351 EARAFIKKM
+351 DARAFIKKM
-360 LPVLDVR
+360 LPVLDVK
-367 LPEKYWNEGP
+367 LPEKYWNAGP
-377 KSAEILMQ
+377 KSADILMQ
-385 LKILKYKELSGTNFA
+385 LKIMKYKELA
-400 ENN
+400 DK

>member
-1 MKIYSVGG
+1 MKIYQVGG

-15 LGIEAFDRDFVVVG
+15 IGIPVSDKDFVVVG
-29 ATEAEFLEK
+29 ATEAEFLAK
-38 FPKAEKVGKSFPV
+38 FPKAEKVGRSFPV

-64 ERKNGYGYRGFAVEF
+64 ERKTGHGYRGFDVEF
-79 SPDITLEEDLKRRDI
+79 SPDITLEEDLRRRDI

-103 DFPDKFIDPYGGI
+103 DFPDRYIDPYGGI
-116 EDIKN
+116 EDIRN
-121 KRIIHVSEA
+121 KRIVHVSEA

-150 FSVDK
+150 FSVDE
-155 STVKLMK
+155 STIKLMN
-162 SIGNELMSL
+162 SIGDELETL
-171 SAERVWKELE
+171 STERVWKELE
-181 KTLVYSRPSRFFEVL
+181 KALVYPRPSRFFEIL

-204 HFPEVANLVGVPA
+204 HFPEVLALVGVPA

-224 EGDSFIHT
+224 EGDAFIHT
-232 VETMDRL
+232 IETMDRL
-239 RLSGSSDPVAMFAA
+239 KLSGNNDPVAMFAS

-259 KAASTPDNYPH
+259 KAASSPDNYPH
-270 HYGHDKAGVPI
+270 HYGHDRAGVPI
-281 IENFCRRMKNV
+281 IEKFCRRMKNV
-292 PERYEFAAKTV
+292 PERYRFAAIAV

-313 DRITPKK
+313 DKITPKK
-320 AIVIMQNILKCS
+320 AINIIKDITSTS

-351 EARAFIKKM
+351 DARAFIRKM
-360 LPVLDVR
+360 LPVLDVK
-367 LPEKYWNEGP
+367 LPEKYWNAGK

-385 LKILKYKELSGTNFA
+385 LKILKYKELAGK
-400 ENN
+400 

>member
-1 MKIYSVGG
+1 MKIYQVGG

-15 LGIEAFDRDFVVVG
+15 LGIEANDRDFVVVG

-51 FLVNGCEYAFARR
+51 FIVDGDEYAFARR
-64 ERKNGYGYRGFAVEF
+64 ERKNGHGYTGFDVDF
-79 SPDITLEEDLKRRDI
+79 SPKVTLHEDLKRRDI

-103 DFPDKFIDPYGGI
+103 DSPGRYIDPFGGI
-116 EDIKN
+116 NDLKN
-121 KRIIHVSEA
+121 KRIVHVSKA
-130 FSEDPL
+130 FAEDPL

-150 FSVDK
+150 FTVDPSTIEMMHSVGD
-155 STVKLMK
+155 
-162 SIGNELMSL
+162 ELLFL
-171 SAERVWKELE
+171 SNERVWNELE
-181 KTLVYSRPSRFFEVL
+181 KALSYPRPSCFFEIL
-196 KEADLLKY
+196 KDADLLKF
-204 HFPEVANLVGVPA
+204 HFPEIADLIGVPA

-224 EGDSFIHT
+224 EGDAFIHT
-232 VETMDRL
+232 IETMDRL
-239 RLSGSSDPVAMFAA
+239 KDSGNDDPVAMFAA

-259 KAASTPDNYPH
+259 KAASSPDNYPH
-270 HYGHDKAGVPI
+270 HYGHDRAGVPI

-292 PERYEFAAKTV
+292 PERYGFAAKTV

-320 AIVIMQNILKCS
+320 AITIIQNILKCS

-351 EARAFIKKM
+351 DARAFIRKM
-360 LPVLDVR
+360 LPVLEVK
-367 LPEKYWNEGP
+367 LPEKYWNAGK
-377 KSAEILMQ
+377 KSSEILTQ
-385 LKILKYKELSGTNFA
+385 LRVLKYKEIA
-400 ENN
+400 KR

>member
-1 MKIYSVGG
+1 MKIYQVGG

-15 LGIEAFDRDFVVVG
+15 IGIPVSDKDFVVVG
-29 ATEAEFLEK
+29 ATEAEFLKK

-64 ERKNGYGYRGFAVEF
+64 ERKTGHGYRGFDVEF

-103 DFPDKFIDPYGGI
+103 DFLNGYIDPYGGI
-116 EDIKN
+116 KDIKN
-121 KRIIHVSEA
+121 KRIVHVSEA
-130 FSEDPL
+130 FAEDPL

-150 FSVDK
+150 FSVDE
-155 STVKLMK
+155 STIKLMN
-162 SIGNELMSL
+162 SIGDELETL
-171 SAERVWKELE
+171 STERVWKELE
-181 KTLVYSRPSRFFEVL
+181 KALVYPRPSRFFEIL
-196 KEADLLKY
+196 KEAELLKH
-204 HFPEVANLVGVPA
+204 HFPEVLALVGVPA

-224 EGDSFIHT
+224 EGDAFIHT
-232 VETMDRL
+232 IETMDRL
-239 RLSGSSDPVAMFAA
+239 KLSGNNDPVAMFAA

-259 KAASTPDNYPH
+259 KAASSPDNYPH

-281 IENFCRRMKNV
+281 IEKFCRRMKNV
-292 PERYEFAAKTV
+292 PERYRFAAKTV

-313 DRITPKK
+313 DKITPKK
-320 AIVIMQNILKCS
+320 AITIIKDITSTS

-360 LPVLDVR
+360 LPVLDVK
-367 LPEKYWNEGP
+367 LPEKYWNAGP

-385 LKILKYKELSGTNFA
+385 LKILKYKELAGK
-400 ENN
+400 

>member
-1 MKIYSVGG
+1 MKIYAVGG

-15 LGIEAFDRDFVVVG
+15 LGIEANDKDFVVVG
-29 ATEAEFLEK
+29 ATEAEFLTK

-64 ERKNGYGYRGFAVEF
+64 ERKTGHGYRGFSVEF
-79 SPDITLEEDLKRRDI
+79 SPDITLEEDLRRRDI

-103 DFPDKFIDPYGGI
+103 NSPSGYIDPFGGI

-121 KRIIHVSEA
+121 KRIVHVSEA

-155 STVKLMK
+155 STIKLMN
-162 SIGNELMSL
+162 SIGNELETL
-171 SAERVWKELE
+171 STERVWKELE
-181 KTLVYSRPSRFFEVL
+181 KALVYPRPSRFFEIL
-196 KEADLLKY
+196 KEAELLKY
-204 HFPEVANLVGVPA
+204 HFPEVLALVGVPA

-224 EGDSFIHT
+224 EGDAFIHT
-232 VETMDRL
+232 IETMDRL
-239 RLSGSSDPVAMFAA
+239 KLSGNNDPVAMFAA

-259 KAASTPDNYPH
+259 KASSSPDNYPH

-281 IENFCRRMKNV
+281 IEKFCRRMKNV
-292 PERYEFAAKTV
+292 PERYRFAAKTV

-313 DRITPKK
+313 DKITPKK
-320 AIVIMQNILKCS
+320 AINIIKDITSTS

-351 EARAFIKKM
+351 DARAFIRKM
-360 LPVLDVR
+360 LPVLDVK
-367 LPEKYWNEGP
+367 LPEKYWNAGP

-385 LKILKYKELSGTNFA
+385 LKIMKYKELA
-400 ENN
+400 KR

>member
-1 MKIYSVGG
+1 MKIYQVGG

-15 LGIEAFDRDFVVVG
+15 LGIEAYDMDFVVVG
-29 ATEAEFLEK
+29 ATEAEFLAK
-38 FPKAEKVGKSFPV
+38 FPKAEKVGRSFPV

-64 ERKNGYGYRGFAVEF
+64 ERKNGHGYTGFDVEF
-79 SPDITLEEDLKRRDI
+79 SPDITLEEDLLRRDI

-103 DFPDKFIDPYGGI
+103 VLPNRYIDPYGGI
-116 EDIKN
+116 EDIRN
-121 KRIIHVSEA
+121 KRIVHVSKA

-150 FSVDK
+150 FSVDPE
-155 STVKLMK
+155 TIKLMR
-162 SIGNELMSL
+162 SMGEELLSL
-171 SAERVWKELE
+171 STERVWNELE
-181 KTLVYSRPSRFFEVL
+181 KALVYPRPSRFFEIL

-204 HFPEVANLVGVPA
+204 HFPEVLALVGVPA

-224 EGDSFIHT
+224 EGDAFIHT
-232 VETMDRL
+232 IETMDRL
-239 RLSGSSDPVAMFAA
+239 KLAGNNDPVAMFAA

-259 KAASTPDNYPH
+259 KAASSPDNYPH
-270 HYGHDKAGVPI
+270 HYGHDKVGVDI
-281 IENFCRRMKNV
+281 IEKFCRRMKNV
-292 PERYEFAAKTV
+292 PERYRFAAIAV

-313 DRITPKK
+313 DKITPKK
-320 AIVIMQNILKCS
+320 AINIIKDITSTS

-351 EARAFIKKM
+351 DARAFIKKM
-360 LPVLDVR
+360 LPVLDVK
-367 LPEKYWNEGP
+367 LPEKYWNAGK

-385 LKILKYKELSGTNFA
+385 LKILKYKELSGK
-400 ENN
+400 

>member
-1 MKIYSVGG
+1 MKIYQVGG

-15 LGIEAFDRDFVVVG
+15 IGIPVSDKDFVVVG
-29 ATEAEFLEK
+29 ATETEFLEK

-64 ERKNGYGYRGFAVEF
+64 ERKNGHGYRGFDVEF
-79 SPDITLEEDLKRRDI
+79 SPDITLEEDLRRRDI

-103 DFPDKFIDPYGGI
+103 DFPNRYIDPYGGI
-116 EDIKN
+116 EDIRN
-121 KRIIHVSEA
+121 KRIVHVSEA

-150 FSVDK
+150 FSVDE
-155 STVKLMK
+155 STIKLMN
-162 SIGNELMSL
+162 SIGDELETL
-171 SAERVWKELE
+171 STERVWKELE
-181 KTLVYSRPSRFFEVL
+181 KALVYPRPSRFFEIL
-196 KEADLLKY
+196 KEAELLKY
-204 HFPEVANLVGVPA
+204 HFPEVLALVGVPA

-224 EGDSFIHT
+224 EGDAFIHT
-232 VETMDRL
+232 IETMDRL
-239 RLSGSSDPVAMFAA
+239 KLSGNNDPVAMFAA

-259 KAASTPDNYPH
+259 KAASSPDNYPH
-270 HYGHDKAGVPI
+270 HYGHDKAGVAI
-281 IENFCRRMKNV
+281 IENFCRRMKNI

-313 DRITPKK
+313 DKMTPKK
-320 AIVIMQNILKCS
+320 AIVMILNIIKCS

-351 EARAFIKKM
+351 DARAFIRKM
-360 LPVLDVR
+360 LPVLDVK
-367 LPEKYWNEGP
+367 LPEKYWNAGR
-377 KSAEILMQ
+377 KSSEILTQ
-385 LKILKYKELSGTNFA
+385 LRILKYKELAGR
-400 ENN
+400 